1 MIPLVGDVVDASLN
15 YLLIVRPAR
24 KTDIP
29 SWLLRRMLFNN
40 AVSAGVGFVPVV
52 GDVILAVYK
61 ANSRNVALLEEFLR
75 IRGEEFIKMGG
86 KGSSDDPAEPQK
98 RWWTWNTI
106 KSGELSKTDQDQVK
120 PGAGMTALEL
130 KDSLPGL
137 PPGAKN
143 AKPKR
148 RQSDTPVASTSAAPP
163 VADSKLEPISEP
175 EPKSK
180 KAKDSGSSSSSS
192 AFNFFGRGKKRTATV
207 KAEREAADS
216 RFVEGAMDSTD
227 GNSKDRIKN

>member
-1 MIPLVGDVVDASLN
+1 M
-15 YLLIVRPAR
+15 LL
-24 KTDIP
+24 
-29 SWLLRRMLFNN
+29 NN
-40 AVSAGVGFVPVV
+40 AISAGVGFVPVV

-86 KGSSDDPAEPQK
+86 KGNDDSVEPQK
-98 RWWTWNTI
+98 RWFTWNTI
-106 KSGELSKTDQDQVK
+106 KSGELSRADQEQVK

-143 AKPKR
+143 ARPKK
-148 RQSDTPVASTSAAPP
+148 RQSATPSASTSAPL

-175 EPKSK
+175 HPNPK
-180 KAKDSGSSSSSS
+180 KAKDSGSSSGSSG
-192 AFNFFGRGKKRTATV
+192 FGFFGRGKKRTATV

-227 GNSKDRIKN
+227 GISKDRKK

>member
-1 MIPLVGDVVDASLN
+1 M
-15 YLLIVRPAR
+15 LL
-24 KTDIP
+24 
-29 SWLLRRMLFNN
+29 NN
-40 AVSAGVGFVPVV
+40 AISAGVGFVPFV
-52 GDVILAVYK
+52 GDVVLAVYK

-86 KGSSDDPAEPQK
+86 KGNNDSDEPPKQ

-106 KSGELSKTDQDQVK
+106 KSGDLSKADQDQVK

-143 AKPKR
+143 ARPKK
-148 RQSDTPVASTSAAPP
+148 RQNVTPSASTSAP
-163 VADSKLEPISEP
+163 VVDEPISEP
-175 EPKSK
+175 HPNTK
-180 KAKDSGSSSSSS
+180 KTKDSGSSSGSSG
-192 AFNFFGRGKKRTATV
+192 FTFFGKGKKKMSTV

-216 RFVEGAMDSTD
+216 RFIEAPMDSTD
-227 GNSKDRIKN
+227 GISKQ